1 MTSEGG
7 EAPEIGR
14 RRKRLLFQAQH
25 RGFKE
30 ADLVIGR
37 FARAHLPAMDEAG
50 LADFEAL
57 LAHSDHVIC
66 DLVLGDAPP
75 PPGIDAGLLARMR
88 AFVRSGGAALR

>member
-1 MTSEGG
+1 
-7 EAPEIGR
+7 
-14 RRKRLLFQAQH
+14 
-25 RGFKE
+25 
-30 ADLVIGR
+30 
-37 FARAHLPAMDEAG
+37 MDEAG

-75 PPGIDAGLLARMR
+75 PPGIDAVLLARMR